1 MLKNIGKGAIASFAA
16 LALITSTTPAF
27 AASAGA
33 SSVPAKIKKAGTIV
47 VGIDATYAP
56 NDYKDAKGNA
66 IGWDVDLFN
75 AVAAQLGL
83 KTKYVIANFDSIL
96 PAVKAGKY
104 DVGVSSFTDTKERQ
118 ANFDFADYY
127 MAGSQWASQKG
138 KPVDANN
145 ACGLTVA
152 VQTGTVQNDELTAK
166 SAACKKAGKKE
177 IRILPFDAQDQATS
191 AVVLGRANAMAA
203 DSPITQYAVAQSK
216 GKLQLSGQ
224 IYDSA
229 PYGYAVA
236 KGSTLAKALS
246 IALAEIKKS
255 GEYDKV
261 LKKWGVSAG
270 GISKFT
276 VNGGTN

>member
-1 MLKNIGKGAIASFAA
+1 MLNKFAKAAFSAVAA
-16 LALITSTTPAF
+16 LALVATATPAN
-27 AASAGA
+27 AASAGVA
-33 SSVPAKIKKAGTIV
+33 QLPAKIKKAGVIV

-75 AVAAQLGL
+75 AVAKQLGL

-127 MAGSQWASQKG
+127 SAGSQWASQKG
-138 KPVDANN
+138 KKFDSKNI
-145 ACGLTVA
+145 CGLTIA
-152 VQTGTVQNDELTAK
+152 VQSGTVQDEEIQAK
-166 SAACKKAGKKE
+166 STACTKAGKKAVNL
-177 IRILPFDAQDQATS
+177 LPFDAQDQATS
-191 AVVLGRANAMAA
+191 AVMLGRAIAMAA
-203 DSPITQYAVAQSK
+203 DSPITQYAVKQSK
-216 GKLQLSGQ
+216 GKLVLAGP

-229 PYGYAVA
+229 PYGYAVP
-236 KGSTLAKALS
+236 KGSSLAKALS
-246 IALAEIKKS
+246 IALSEIKKS
-255 GEYDKV
+255 GEYDKI
-261 LKKWGVSAG
+261 LKKWGVEAG

>member
-1 MLKNIGKGAIASFAA
+1 MLKKIAKVA
-16 LALITSTTPAF
+16 LASTTVLALVTSTTPAF
-27 AASAGA
+27 AASSGA
-33 SSVPAKIKKAGTIV
+33 AFVPAKIKKAGTIV

-56 NDYKDAKGNA
+56 NDFKDAKGNA

-104 DVGVSSFTDTKERQ
+104 DVGVSSFTDTKERE
-118 ANFDFADYY
+118 ANFDFANYY
-127 MAGSQWASQKG
+127 MAGSQWASAKG
-138 KPVDANN
+138 KVVDANN

-152 VQTGTVQNDELTAK
+152 VQTGTTQHDELKAK
-166 SAACKKAGKKE
+166 TAACTKAGKKA

-216 GKLQLSGQ
+216 GKLQLSGA

-236 KGSTLAKALS
+236 KGSTLAKALQA
-246 IALAEIKKS
+246 ALTEIKKN
-255 GEYDKV
+255 GTYDKV

-270 GISKFT
+270 AISSFKINGA
-276 VNGGTN
+276 VN